1 MSSDLIRLLRASRTA
16 WLSVAVVAVVC
27 AAYGNSR
34 AATAANHQSPLGMN
48 LNVVN
53 YYNAEQPFLNLFKT
67 SGVSLATPKG
77 WVTHSPATWD
87 TGEEGYLQLDANG
100 YPTTLASTHQPQQ
113 FNSVGVLLAR
123 SLPKSNGG
131 TGPPYRAGRY
141 VVLYEGKGTL
151 SYAFDAALVSS
162 SPGRDVINV
171 ATPTTGGG
179 INIIITSTDPKHT
192 GDYIRNIRVV
202 YAAEES
208 LLASGNIFRPGFL
221 NLLQN
226 FHALRLM
233 QWLNVDGDGGKLT
246 DWEHRPQVS
255 DAGWGSERGVP
266 VEVAVQICN
275 ATGADCWL
283 NVPHEANDDYVKQ
296 MAILVHALLGRN
308 QNVYIEFS
316 NETWNG
322 AYPQF
327 GYAEAQGKVLWPG
340 ANVTPFMLNR
350 NWYGMRTA
358 QTCDIWKSVWG
369 SDYSRVHC
377 VLGAQVASTT
387 TATSS
392 LQCTLWT
399 GGGNAPCSGHNITD
413 VGISVYFGLF
423 RSPASWAS
431 ATKSGLDNIFQEI
444 NQGGLIEGGHPGGS
458 LKENSDWEA
467 AYRTALAPYKLGML
481 AYEGGQ
487 SLLARPDAPQALVN
501 LHVAANRDPRMGA
514 AYTSVLRDWKANGGE
529 MFMIYDDIY
538 SPGKYGEWGALESF
552 MDTVSPLT
560 SAPPKWQAIQNFIS
574 SNNCWWAGCAGAISS
589 AESPSTH

>member
-1 MSSDLIRLLRASRTA
+1 MSSDSARLLRAPRTA
-16 WLSVAVVAVVC
+16 ALSLAIVALGCAV
-27 AAYGNSR
+27 YGNSR
-34 AATAANHQSPLGMN
+34 AATPANYQSPLGMN

-53 YYNAEQPFLNLFKT
+53 YYDAEQPFLNLFKT
-67 SGVSLATPKG
+67 SGVSQATPKG

-87 TGEEGYLQLDANG
+87 TGEEGYLQLDADG
-100 YPTTLASTHQPQQ
+100 YPTTLVSTHQPQQ

-131 TGPPYRAGRY
+131 AGPPYRAGRY
-141 VVLYEGKGTL
+141 VVLYDGKGTL
-151 SYAFDAALVSS
+151 SYAFDASLVSS
-162 SPGRDVINV
+162 SPGRDVLNV

-179 INIIITSTDPKHT
+179 INVTITSTDPKHT

-202 YAAEES
+202 YAPEES
-208 LLASGNIFRPGFL
+208 LLSAGKVFRPGFIF
-221 NLLQN
+221 LLQN

-233 QWLNVDGDGGKLT
+233 QWLNIDADGGKLI
-246 DWEHRPQVS
+246 DWAHRPQVS
-255 DAGWGSERGVP
+255 DAGWGGDHGVP
-266 VEVAVQICN
+266 LEVAVQICN
-275 ATGADCWL
+275 TTEADCWL
-283 NVPHEANDDYVKQ
+283 NVPHEANDDYIKQ
-296 MAILVHALLGRN
+296 MAILVHTLLGKS
-308 QNVYIEFS
+308 QKVYIEFS
-316 NETWNG
+316 NEVWNG

-327 GYAEAQGKVLWPG
+327 AYAEMQGKTLWPD

-387 TATSS
+387 TAITS
-392 LQCTLWT
+392 LQCTLWV
-399 GGGNAPCSGHNITD
+399 GNSNAPCSAHHITD

-431 ATKSGLDNIFQEI
+431 TTKSGLDNIFQEI

-458 LKENSDWEA
+458 LKENADWEA
-467 AYRTALAPYKLGML
+467 AYREVLAPYKLGML

-487 SLLARPDAPQALVN
+487 SLLARPDAPPALTG

-529 MFMIYDDIY
+529 MFVIYDDIY

-552 MDTVSPLT
+552 MDTVSPLS

-574 SNNCWWAGCAGAISS
+574 GNNCWWTGCTGIIGST
-589 AESPSTH
+589 ESPATH